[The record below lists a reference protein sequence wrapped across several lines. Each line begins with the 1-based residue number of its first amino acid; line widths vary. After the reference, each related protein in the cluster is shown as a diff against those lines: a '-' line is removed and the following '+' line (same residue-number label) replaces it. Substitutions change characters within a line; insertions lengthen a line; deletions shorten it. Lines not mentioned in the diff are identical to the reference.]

1 MEGDSLLQEVPT
13 GVRRKYLLQGFLAG
27 VLCMLVLVVGF
38 LVLSGGHVEYGEHAK
53 ATVGT
58 DSEYLESTTGVIFPI
73 SMKPPADS
81 EHEYKILGAG
91 PRIKKIGPIGVKVY
105 GVAMYAETKSA
116 KDALKSYAG
125 KSAEALQNDAGFYSA
140 LQKGSFNK
148 VIDIR
153 MKRGVGR
160 DTMVNALVEALE
172 PRVQTLQPER
182 ADELVQKFEALFTDK
197 GFKEGDIIQ
206 IQEVGKSLYLSVNG
220 DKRPPIYNEKTLADA
235 FFGIYTDDNAVSP
248 AAKERLVDGVPG
260 LLK

>member
-1 MEGDSLLQEVPT
+1 MDMEGDSLLQEVPT

-125 KSAEALQNDAGFYSA
+125 KVCCRDCMEHSSERSPCG
-140 LQKGSFNK
+140 GSGLFQVSVSK
-148 VIDIR
+148 RIWAQVICC
-153 MKRGVGR
+153 
-160 DTMVNALVEALE
+160 
-172 PRVQTLQPER
+172 
-182 ADELVQKFEALFTDK
+182 
-197 GFKEGDIIQ
+197 
-206 IQEVGKSLYLSVNG
+206 SLDML
-220 DKRPPIYNEKTLADA
+220 
-235 FFGIYTDDNAVSP
+235 
-248 AAKERLVDGVPG
+248 
-260 LLK
+260 